1 MTTHPNLNELDL
13 RSMSTDELERMPPSP
28 RYPDA
33 RILAEL
39 RRRDAEAEGRIAPQS
54 VRSHTPDLRI
64 EDLIAGDTY
73 PGPEPK
79 PYLDR
84 TWSER
89 EARTPLGHPW
99 T

>member
-1 MTTHPNLNELDL
+1 MTTTHLNLNELDL

-39 RRRDAEAEGRIAPQS
+39 RRRDALTEGRIVP
-54 VRSHTPDLRI
+54 
-64 EDLIAGDTY
+64 
-73 PGPEPK
+73 
-79 PYLDR
+79 R
-84 TWSER
+84 TNDVDER
-89 EARTPLGHPW
+89 DARTPLGHPW